1 MDKVQE
7 GVSTPYGILQRD
19 GKEEALPSLLL
30 GNECTVGNRTQRLN
44 MHG

>member
-19 GKEEALPSLLL
+19 GKEEALPTLFL
-30 GNECTVGNRTQRLN
+30 GNERTVGNRTQRLN
-44 MHG
+44 IHG